1 MSGADRDILISRA
14 LDGEATPEDWS
25 AFRAMADRDPAIWRE
40 LAEAQQ
46 DRAELAAAVAHA
58 VAVADDVS
66 APIEEHLSERLTFRI
81 RTVAAWGGWAL
92 AAGLALAAFIGP
104 RQARHGTDGQNA
116 SLVPGLVRINTPQDA
131 LDAYYNRGQADGT
144 VLGELPER
152 IVLQTTPVENGLE
165 VIYVRQIVERLR
177 ADDFYRLGYDEAGQP
192 VPVRFE
198 PTPRPTRAD

>member
-14 LDGEATPEDWS
+14 LDGEASPEDWS

-58 VAVADDVS
+58 VVVADEVN
-66 APIEEHLSERLTFRI
+66 APIEQHLSERLSIRI
-81 RTVAAWGGWAL
+81 RNVAAWGGWAI
-92 AAGLALAAFIGP
+92 AAGLALAAYLSP
-104 RQARHGTDGQNA
+104 WQTRQPSEAQSAG
-116 SLVPGLVRINTPQDA
+116 LVPGLVRINSPQDA
-131 LDAYYNRGQADGT
+131 LDAYYHRGQADGT

-152 IVLQTTPVENGLE
+152 IVLETTPFEGGVE
-165 VIYVRQIVERLR
+165 VVYVRQIVERLR
-177 ADDFYRLGYDEAGQP
+177 ADDFYRLGYDEAGRP

>member
-1 MSGADRDILISRA
+1 MSGADRDVLISRA

-25 AFRAMADRDPAIWRE
+25 AFRAMAERDPTVWRE

-58 VAVADDVS
+58 VAIADEVN
-66 APIEEHLSERLTFRI
+66 APIEQHLSERLTFRI

-92 AAGLALAAFIGP
+92 AAGLILAAYLAP
-104 RQARHGTDGQNA
+104 WQARRPPDTQSAGLG
-116 SLVPGLVRINTPQDA
+116 PGLVRIDSPQDA
-131 LDAYYNRGQADGT
+131 LDAYYTRGRADGT

-152 IVLQTTPVENGLE
+152 IVLETTPYEGGIE
-165 VIYVRQIVERLR
+165 VIYLRQIVERLR
-177 ADDFYRLGYDEAGQP
+177 ADDFYRLGYDEAGRP

-198 PTPRPTRAD
+198 PTPHPTRAD

>member
-1 MSGADRDILISRA
+1 MSGADRDILITRA
-14 LDGEATPEDWS
+14 LDGEASPEDWS
-25 AFRAMADRDPAIWRE
+25 AFRAMADRDPTVWRE

-58 VAVADDVS
+58 VAVADEVS
-66 APIEEHLSERLTFRI
+66 APIEQHLSERLSIRI

-104 RQARHGTDGQNA
+104 AQPDRDRDAQNA
-116 SLVPGLVRINTPQDA
+116 GLVPGLVRINSPQDA

-152 IVLQTTPVENGLE
+152 IVLQTTPVENGVE
-165 VIYVRQIVERLR
+165 VVYVRQIVERLR
-177 ADDFYRLGYDEAGQP
+177 ADDFYRLGYDEVGRS